1 MRSGSVTL
9 RSPHQQRCCCGD
21 SCSVSVAIGHIC
33 HGNYPILPKLHT
45 GAHRCGNHGA
55 VLAPVLAQE
64 HRAPTLE
71 LRGCATG
78 RKSVTR
84 SCFCVFYRTFVSMWD
99 GLPRPARV
107 CSRLT
112 VDCVCFLSTG
122 MAAAV
127 RLPAFCRPQ
136 NVSAALG
143 SSHAVCY
150 RCHAAPLRSQCH
162 GDAGQQHHRVSHVH
176 FRRFEGAAR
185 ELLRPRG
192 FTVRNA

>member
-9 RSPHQQRCCCGD
+9 RSPHQQRCCCHD
-21 SCSVSVAIGHIC
+21 SCSVSVAIIFVTIPSCLNFTQELLAVVTMALFWHQCSLRNIE
-33 HGNYPILPKLHT
+33 
-45 GAHRCGNHGA
+45 HRLLNQEA
-55 VLAPVLAQE
+55 VLLGGKV
-64 HRAPTLE
+64 
-71 LRGCATG
+71 
-78 RKSVTR
+78 S
-84 SCFCVFYRTFVSMWD
+84 RTAAFVSFTERLWD
-99 GLPRPARV
+99 GVSRPARV

-112 VDCVCFLSTG
+112 ADCVCFLSTG

-136 NVSAALG
+136 NVSAALR

-176 FRRFEGAAR
+176 
-185 ELLRPRG
+185 LVRPRG
-192 FTVRNA
+192 STVTNA